1 MCVSAAPN
9 ADLECRSAAVL
20 KSVTWAF
27 LGKCL
32 FSLFAFFRRG
42 NGKMQ
47 ILARK
52 LKFFVDDFPYLGNLL
67 MVIKQ

>member
-1 MCVSAAPN
+1 M
-9 ADLECRSAAVL
+9 
-20 KSVTWAF
+20 KSVTGAF

-32 FSLFAFFRRG
+32 FSIFAFLKRG

-52 LKFFVDDFPYLGNLL
+52 LKFFVDNFPYMGNFL